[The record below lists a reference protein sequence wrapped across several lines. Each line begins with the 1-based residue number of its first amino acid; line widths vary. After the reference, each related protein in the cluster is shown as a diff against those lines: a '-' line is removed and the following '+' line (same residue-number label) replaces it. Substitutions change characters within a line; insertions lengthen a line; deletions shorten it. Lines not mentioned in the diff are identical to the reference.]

1 MLFRKSKE
9 KKTKYDLTYD
19 NVAIPEVHTHP
30 ANDDS
35 NSNGDNDVLYDN
47 VAIPEVHIHKK

>member
-9 KKTKYDLTYD
+9 KTTKYDLTYD

-35 NSNGDNDVLYDN
+35 NSDGGNDVLYDN

>member
-9 KKTKYDLTYD
+9 KNRKYDLTYD

-35 NSNGDNDVLYDN
+35 NSDGVNDVLYDN

>member
-1 MLFRKSKE
+1 MLFRKSKG
-9 KKTKYDLTYD
+9 KNTKYDLTYD
-19 NVAIPEVHTHP
+19 NVAIPEVHTHT

-35 NSNGDNDVLYDN
+35 NSDGDNDVLYDN

>member
-1 MLFRKSKE
+1 MLFRKSKR

-35 NSNGDNDVLYDN
+35 DSDNANDVLYDN

>member
-19 NVAIPEVHTHP
+19 NVAIPEVH
-30 ANDDS
+30 
-35 NSNGDNDVLYDN
+35 
-47 VAIPEVHIHKK
+47 IHKK

>member
-9 KKTKYDLTYD
+9 KNTKYNLTYD

-35 NSNGDNDVLYDN
+35 NSDGGNDVLYDN